1 MADQVQRDLAELLR
15 LEVRDPRIGFVTLT
29 EVEISADYAHAK
41 VFYSVLPDSD
51 EQRSKSA
58 QGLAACRGFL
68 RARLAQMLGIHQT
81 PELHFVLDDSVSRG
95 AHLSALIDEAVGRSS

>member
-81 PELHFVLDDSVSRG
+81 QNFILYSMTRSPEAPIS
-95 AHLSALIDEAVGRSS
+95 AH